1 MSPGWPGTGPG
12 IECGVTMA
20 ETRKSGMTGGRRPA
34 RRPRDSRQVEAA
46 RRRLPDAATVDAVS
60 RSMHALGEPARL
72 RIAVALRAAGEL
84 SVRDLAAAVDVSEP
98 ATSQHLRVL
107 RAERL
112 VRNRRDGRMVFY
124 SLSDDH
130 IRDLIDVA
138 VAHAA
143 HRG

>member
-1 MSPGWPGTGPG
+1 MAKTTHPHVSPDV
-12 IECGVTMA
+12 EV
-20 ETRKSGMTGGRRPA
+20 A
-34 RRPRDSRQVEAA
+34 RSH
-46 RRRLPDAATVDAVS
+46 LPDERTVDAVA

-84 SVRDLAAAVDVSEP
+84 SVRDLAAAVGVSEP

-107 RAERL
+107 RAENL
-112 VRNRRDGRMVFY
+112 VCNRRDGRMVFY
-124 SLSDDH
+124 ALADDH

-143 HRG
+143 HPR